1 MAEQDSVPRSQL
13 RPDRRRGVAAPGPP
27 DAAVPEHGRGGPA
40 PESVGQANASLRH
53 EAEGRLLST
62 PQGDPLVAPD
72 EPAVRVVAL
81 VMVAGLVGLA
91 GWLVAYGWR
100 TFTDVLEGR
109 IPKDVAAYTWPLL
122 ALIVLLPPVVR
133 RLWLVARRGVDPESE
148 GEGIEA
154 VESRAFLEAV
164 ERHDTLLEAQR
175 LAAEEVGGD
184 LNAESRPE
192 DQASPLYEPTGRGYE
207 ARIAAPMKERGDVG

>member
-1 MAEQDSVPRSQL
+1 VSSRPRSTVDD
-13 RPDRRRGVAAPGPP
+13 RPSATPEDRPSSVDGSTVSPAERHSSEPP
-27 DAAVPEHGRGGPA
+27 TPA
-40 PESVGQANASLRH
+40 PVRQE
-53 EAEGRLLST
+53 
-62 PQGDPLVAPD
+62 DPLVAPD

-81 VMVAGLVGLA
+81 VMAASLVGLA

-100 TFTDVLEGR
+100 MFTDVLAGR
-109 IPKDVAAYTWPLL
+109 VSKDVAAYTWPLL

-164 ERHDTLLEAQR
+164 ERHDRLLEAQR

-184 LNAESRPE
+184 LDAESRPE
-192 DQASPLYEPTGRGYE
+192 GLSPPPCEPTDRGYE
-207 ARIAAPMKERGDVG
+207 ARIAARMKERGDPG